1 MSPVTNSPPLAT
13 GALLV
18 AALLLSCSNP
28 EQSPEPPI
36 GPDFAYTV
44 NLPSMGLDSVHVSLV
59 VNRWNAGDSVRLVA
73 PFLFADNPTIPQT
86 DVNFRNARLTDSGG
100 TPIAVRSDSVLVGL
114 AQSLRLSFPAAD
126 LPAHLEYD
134 VSFHYGPSWMPLPF
148 VGATAGYLQGPYL
161 YAVPFV
167 SESLAVAWRSPA
179 DIAVEYRPGPGVD
192 LRGDPL
198 PRAHFGNV
206 YELLFSTSALG
217 GTLLTQGSG
226 RGQAFRFVNLQD
238 TSYAASLV
246 DSIRANFSTI
256 LDDVCGLFGTLGGT
270 PFTVIMG
277 VNKGGGLEGM
287 YAFSLLNPVA
297 LDTHGYFNIVLAH
310 EAMHSWVGI
319 RTGDYDDPWWK
330 EGTAE
335 YLGLLV
341 CARHNLC
348 SRQALEAVLLADLR
362 DSADVR
368 DYALS
373 NPVVRNR
380 LYAPVGGMG
389 NLVYVKGAQ
398 VCMLMDRR
406 IREASS
412 GATSLDKVVGAFTAA
427 YRNRGF
433 HRDEY
438 LSFIAS
444 RSGADLEELFATC
457 VDQPGGLSDSLLR
470 ADYAALNALGAYGPP
485 VVLAKSRSAPLTR
498 PFVGKW

>member
-1 MSPVTNSPPLAT
+1 
-13 GALLV
+13 
-18 AALLLSCSNP
+18 
-28 EQSPEPPI
+28 
-36 GPDFAYTV
+36 
-44 NLPSMGLDSVHVSLV
+44 VHVTLT
-59 VNRWNAGDSVRLVA
+59 VNRWTAGDSVRLVA

-86 DVNFRNARLTDSGG
+86 DVNFRNARLSDSGG
-100 TPIAVRSDSVLVGL
+100 APIVFRSDSVLVGL

-126 LPAHLEYD
+126 LPARLEYD
-134 VSFHYGPSWMPLPF
+134 VAFHYGPSWMPLPF

-167 SESLAVAWRSPA
+167 SESLAVVWRTPA
-179 DIAVEYRPGPGVD
+179 DIAVEYRLGPGVD

-198 PRAHFGNV
+198 PNVNFANV

-217 GTLLTQGSG
+217 GTLVTQGSG
-226 RGQAFRFVNLQD
+226 GGQAFRFVNLQD
-238 TSYAASLV
+238 TTYAPLLV
-246 DSIRANFSTI
+246 DSIRADFSTI
-256 LDDVCGLFGTLGGT
+256 LEDVSRLFGTLGGT

-287 YAFSLLNPVA
+287 YGFSLFNPFA
-297 LDTHGYFNIVLAH
+297 LDTNGVFYGVLAH

-330 EGTAE
+330 EGTTN

-341 CARHNLC
+341 AARHNLC
-348 SRQALEAVLLADLR
+348 SRSALEGELLADLR

-380 LYAPVGGMG
+380 LYAPVGGMSW
-389 NLVYVKGAQ
+389 LVYVKGAQ

-406 IREASS
+406 IREASA

-444 RSGADLEELFATC
+444 RSGANLDSLFAAY

-470 ADYAALNALGAYGPP
+470 ANYAALNALGAYGPP
-485 VVLAKSRSAPLTR
+485 VVLAKRGSAPVMR